1 MQVQPVSDN
10 NNQTFGTRIK
20 NRQIKGIVGEIK
32 EVSKPFLEEQ
42 KPQIDLIYKLRQKLD
57 SAINSL
63 WGYISVPKYNT
74 AEFKEAKRLHLG
86 ELDHNLE
93 EYNYLFEKSQKWF
106 VTPEVAKYAEEIR
119 QFFVVPKQLQEP
131 YSAYKQLQMD
141 IHNGLNGRNF
151 PNKLKEKFEALR
163 EGRSKL
169 SCLTGI
175 YSDVKQERKNVN
187 IYLSTGVRN
196 PEHFKRSLANIKEAV
211 EFHKEHLGEFKQR
224 ISQAGDLY
232 EQNALTPDDYA
243 LISTN
248 PQQRIISRCVS
259 KFNKKVAGVN
269 LSKEDNIAINEQ
281 LQKQKEAIETLW
293 HKIEASKKETF
304 ATNNTKSVNY
314 DYPDDMPF

>member
-1 MQVQPVSDN
+1 MLVQPISEN

-20 NRQIKGIVGEIK
+20 NRQIKVIVGEIK

-42 KPQIDLIYKLRQKLD
+42 KPQIDLIHNLRKKLD
-57 SAINSL
+57 NAINAL
-63 WGYISVPKYNT
+63 WEYIGIPKFVT
-74 AEFKEAKRLHLG
+74 AKYKEAKRLSLG
-86 ELDHNLE
+86 TLDYNLL
-93 EYNYLFEKSQKWF
+93 EYEYFANR
-106 VTPEVAKYAEEIR
+106 AKNSFLSPDATEYVEEIR
-119 QFFVVPKQLQEP
+119 HLFIVPKQLQEP

-141 IHNGLNGRNF
+141 IFNGLNGRII

-163 EGRSKL
+163 EGKSKL
-169 SCLTGI
+169 SLLTGT

-196 PEHFKRSLANIKEAV
+196 PELFKRSLANIKEAV
-211 EFHKEHLGEFKQR
+211 EFHNEHLGEFKLR

-243 LISTN
+243 LLATN
-248 PQQRIISRCVS
+248 PQQKIISRCVS

-281 LQKQKEAIETLW
+281 LQKQKEALETLW

-304 ATNNTKSVNY
+304 ASNNAKSTTY